1 MTKKIDSMLP
11 SWMGK
16 SAKETDQRTS
26 DMKNSIDKGLSKL
39 LEAGKITT
47 TAEKIITALRKKWLE
62 SPIPK
67 AGSMVRTKDILKE
80 MRAKSEADSIAKKIT
95 AGKEIMRVELSLQR
109 NSGYIN
115 GMVQPLSSAQTQT
128 NNALQWLA
136 RMLPEFF
143 AIKKEKDVFGREIK
157 QFSIDMKADNRDNL
171 GLQKQ
176 ILAELRKLNQNMVGS
191 EI

>member
-1 MTKKIDSMLP
+1 
-11 SWMGK
+11 
-16 SAKETDQRTS
+16 
-26 DMKNSIDKGLSKL
+26 
-39 LEAGKITT
+39 
-47 TAEKIITALRKKWLE
+47 
-62 SPIPK
+62 
-67 AGSMVRTKDILKE
+67 

-191 EI
+191 